1 MKNILINNE
10 AFEVTLPT
18 DALPD
23 KLLID
28 GQGRFTLQDPRGSR
42 KAGFVAKD
50 KKGIWIFLEGH
61 VYQVTKP
68 AEKRA
73 SGASGAGAGGG
84 SGELVLTS
92 PMPAK
97 VFRVL
102 IKPGDAVKN
111 GQDLII
117 LEAMKME
124 HAICATKD
132 GIVATC
138 TIAEGDMVDSGQTL
152 VVLE

>member
-1 MKNILINNE
+1 MKTILINNQP
-10 AFEVTLPT
+10 FEVTLPT

-23 KLLID
+23 KLIID
-28 GQGRFTLQDPRGSR
+28 GNGRFSLIDPRGGR
-42 KAGFVAKD
+42 KSGHVAKD

-61 VYQVTKP
+61 VYQVSKP
-68 AEKRA
+68 VEKRSGA
-73 SGASGAGAGGG
+73 SASGAGAGKA
-84 SGELVLTS
+84 ELILTS

-102 IKPGDAVKN
+102 VKQGDAVKN

-132 GIVATC
+132 GIVASC
-138 TIAEGDMVDSGQTL
+138 TIAEGDRIDAGETL

>member
-1 MKNILINNE
+1 MKNILINNQD
-10 AFEVTLPT
+10 FEVVLPT

-23 KLLID
+23 KLVID
-28 GQGRFTLQDPRGSR
+28 GNGHFTLLDPRGSR
-42 KAGFVAKD
+42 KAGYVAKD
-50 KKGIWIFLEGH
+50 KKGVWIFLEGH

-68 AEKRA
+68 AEKRV
-73 SGASGAGAGGG
+73 SGGAGAGAGTG
-84 SGELVLTS
+84 SAELVLTS

-102 IKPGDAVKN
+102 IKSGDSVKN

-132 GIVATC
+132 GRVVSC
-138 TIAEGDMVDSGQTL
+138 TIAEGDRIDAGDTL